1 MKYWAYI
8 NNAVCGPFEK
18 EKLAELSAF
27 SLVTLL
33 CPDTPGGARADSW
46 KAASTYPEVLA
57 VFGPAPAPAEPGS
70 RANSPI
76 MMTMRG
82 TLIEEPAAD
91 EPVPAPQPASSSPNR
106 ISAGA
111 PVIPEPAKEI
121 PAAGLPYQAVAG
133 NPVRPQPAPE
143 PEQLR
148 EKLEHMSAMLVSIG
162 NSQSQLLERL
172 GRVESSVSDIKS
184 LLFPAP
190 PKK

>member
-18 EKLAELSAF
+18 EKLTELSAF

-33 CPDTPGGARADSW
+33 CPDTPGGAKADGW
-46 KAASTYPEVLA
+46 KAASTFPEVLA
-57 VFGPAPAPAEPGS
+57 VFGPAPAPEEPRS
-70 RANSPI
+70 QANSPI

-91 EPVPAPQPASSSPNR
+91 EPAPAPQ
-106 ISAGA
+106 
-111 PVIPEPAKEI
+111 PAKEI
-121 PAAGLPYQAVAG
+121 PAAGLHDQAVAA

-143 PEQLR
+143 PEPLR

-162 NSQSQLLERL
+162 NSQAQLLERL
-172 GRVESSVSDIKS
+172 GRVESAVGDMKS

>member
-8 NNAVCGPFEK
+8 NKAVCGPFEK
-18 EKLAELSAF
+18 EKLAELSDF
-27 SLVTLL
+27 SLASLL
-33 CPDTPGGARADSW
+33 CPDTPGGARADAW
-46 KAASTYPEVLA
+46 KAASAFPEVLA
-57 VFGPAPAPAEPGS
+57 VFGPAPAPAEPVS

-82 TLIEEPAAD
+82 TLIEEPEASEPAAAPRPAIGTPAVQ
-91 EPVPAPQPASSSPNR
+91 EPVKEPAAAVSPAPAIAR
-106 ISAGA
+106 
-111 PVIPEPAKEI
+111 
-121 PAAGLPYQAVAG
+121 QAD
-133 NPVRPQPAPE
+133 PE

-162 NSQSQLLERL
+162 NSQAQLLERL
-172 GRVESSVSDIKS
+172 GRVENSVSDIKS

>member
-18 EKLAELSAF
+18 EKLAELSDF
-27 SLVTLL
+27 SLVSML
-33 CPDTPGGARADSW
+33 CPDTPGGARADAW
-46 KAASTYPEVLA
+46 KAASTFPEVLA
-57 VFGPAPAPAEPGS
+57 VFGPAPAPAEPES

-82 TLIEEPAAD
+82 TLIEEPAAE
-91 EPVPAPQPASSSPNR
+91 EPVAVPQSASSPSRENTVTP
-106 ISAGA
+106 AVA
-111 PVIPEPAKEI
+111 EPVHAL
-121 PAAGLPYQAVAG
+121 PAAGLPGPAIAG
-133 NPVRPQPAPE
+133 NPALPQPDPE
-143 PEQLR
+143 PEPLS
-148 EKLEHMSAMLVSIG
+148 EKLGHISAMLVSIG
-162 NSQSQLLERL
+162 NSQAQLLERL

>member
-18 EKLAELSAF
+18 EKLAEISAF

-33 CPDTPGGARADSW
+33 CPDTPGGAKADGW
-46 KAASTYPEVLA
+46 KAASTFPEVLA
-57 VFGPAPAPAEPGS
+57 VFGPAPAPAEPRS
-70 RANSPI
+70 QANSPI

-82 TLIEEPAAD
+82 TLIEEPD
-91 EPVPAPQPASSSPNR
+91 PAPQPVPSSPAR
-106 ISAGA
+106 AGA
-111 PVIPEPAKEI
+111 AVPAVPEPVKEI
-121 PAAGLPYQAVAG
+121 PAAAG
-133 NPVRPQPAPE
+133 PVRPQQDPVPE
-143 PEQLR
+143 PLR

-162 NSQSQLLERL
+162 NSQALLLERL
-172 GRVESSVSDIKS
+172 GRVESAVGEMKS

>member
-18 EKLAELSAF
+18 EKLVELSDF
-27 SLVTLL
+27 SLASLL
-33 CPDTPGGARADSW
+33 CPDTPGGARADAW
-46 KAASTYPEVLA
+46 KAASTFPEVLA
-57 VFGPAPAPAEPGS
+57 VFGPAPAPAEPVS

-82 TLIEEPAAD
+82 TLIEEPAAEEPAAAPLPVSSPSRENTAAPVVP
-91 EPVPAPQPASSSPNR
+91 EPVKGP
-106 ISAGA
+106 
-111 PVIPEPAKEI
+111 
-121 PAAGLPYQAVAG
+121 PAAAG
-133 NPVRPQPAPE
+133 NPVRPQQDPE

>member
-18 EKLAELSAF
+18 EKLPELSAF

-33 CPDTPGGARADSW
+33 CPDTPGGARADGW
-46 KAASTYPEVLA
+46 KAASTFPEVLA
-57 VFGPAPAPAEPGS
+57 VFGPAPAPAEPAS
-70 RANSPI
+70 QANSPI

-91 EPVPAPQPASSSPNR
+91 EPAPPPQPAPGREN
-106 ISAGA
+106 AGT
-111 PVIPEPAKEI
+111 PVVPEPAKEI
-121 PAAGLPYQAVAG
+121 PAAGLPDQAIAA

-143 PEQLR
+143 PEPLR

-162 NSQSQLLERL
+162 NSQAQLLERL
-172 GRVESSVSDIKS
+172 GRVESAVGDMKS

-190 PKK
+190 PQK

>member
-18 EKLAELSAF
+18 EKLAELSDF
-27 SLVTLL
+27 SLVSLL
-33 CPDTPGGARADSW
+33 CPDTPGGARADAW
-46 KAASTYPEVLA
+46 KAASAFPEVLA
-57 VFGPAPAPAEPGS
+57 VFGPAPAPAEPVS

-82 TLIEEPAAD
+82 TLIEEPE
-91 EPVPAPQPASSSPNR
+91 EPVAAPLPASSPSRANSVTP
-106 ISAGA
+106 AVA
-111 PVIPEPAKEI
+111 EPVQEL
-121 PAAGLPYQAVAG
+121 PAAGLPGPAIAG
-133 NPVRPQPAPE
+133 NPVLPQPAPE
-143 PEQLR
+143 PEPLR

-162 NSQSQLLERL
+162 NSQAQLLERL

>member
-18 EKLAELSAF
+18 EKLIELSDF
-27 SLVTLL
+27 SLVSML
-33 CPDTPGGARADSW
+33 CPDTPGGARADAW
-46 KAASTYPEVLA
+46 KAASAFPEVLA
-57 VFGPAPAPAEPGS
+57 VFGPAPAPAEPGN

-82 TLIEEPAAD
+82 TLIEEPE
-91 EPVPAPQPASSSPNR
+91 EPVAAPPPASSPVREN
-106 ISAGA
+106 IAA
-111 PVIPEPAKEI
+111 PVAPEPAKE
-121 PAAGLPYQAVAG
+121 LPTAQV
-133 NPVRPQPAPE
+133 PRQPDPE
-143 PEQLR
+143 PDPLR

-162 NSQSQLLERL
+162 NSQAQLLERL
-172 GRVESSVSDIKS
+172 GRVESSVSDMKS

>member
-27 SLVTLL
+27 CLVTLL
-33 CPDTPGGARADSW
+33 CPDTPGGARADGW
-46 KAASTYPEVLA
+46 KAASAFPEVLA
-57 VFGPAPAPAEPGS
+57 VFGPAPAPEQPGS
-70 RANSPI
+70 QANSPI

-91 EPVPAPQPASSSPNR
+91 EPAPAPQPAFPPSRENT
-106 ISAGA
+106 GT
-111 PVIPEPAKEI
+111 PVVLEPAKEP
-121 PAAGLPYQAVAG
+121 PAAGFPDQAMAR

-148 EKLEHMSAMLVSIG
+148 KKLEHMSAMLVSIG

>member
-33 CPDTPGGARADSW
+33 CPDTPGGAKADGW
-46 KAASTYPEVLA
+46 KAASTFPEVLA
-57 VFGPAPAPAEPGS
+57 VFGPAPAPAEPRS
-70 RANSPI
+70 QANSPI

-82 TLIEEPAAD
+82 TLIEEPD
-91 EPVPAPQPASSSPNR
+91 PVPQPAPSSPDR
-106 ISAGA
+106 VSAAA
-111 PVIPEPAKEI
+111 PLVPEPAKEI
-121 PAAGLPYQAVAG
+121 PAAAVPDQAAAA
-133 NPVRPQPAPE
+133 NPVRPQAAPE
-143 PEQLR
+143 PEPLR

-172 GRVESSVSDIKS
+172 GRVESAVGDMKS

>member
-33 CPDTPGGARADSW
+33 CPDTPGGARADGW
-46 KAASTYPEVLA
+46 KAASTFPEVLA
-57 VFGPAPAPAEPGS
+57 VFGPAPAPAEPRS
-70 RANSPI
+70 QANSPI

-91 EPVPAPQPASSSPNR
+91 EPAPAPQPASSPVRENSGSP
-106 ISAGA
+106 AVLE
-111 PVIPEPAKEI
+111 PVKET
-121 PAAGLPYQAVAG
+121 PAAGFPDQAAAG
-133 NPVRPQPAPE
+133 NPARPQPDPE